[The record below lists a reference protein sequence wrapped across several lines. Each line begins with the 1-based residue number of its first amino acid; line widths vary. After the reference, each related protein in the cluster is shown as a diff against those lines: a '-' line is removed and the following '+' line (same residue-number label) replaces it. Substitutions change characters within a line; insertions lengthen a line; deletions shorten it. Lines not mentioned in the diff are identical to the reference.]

1 MGSQRV
7 GHDLATQQQ
16 HNNIL
21 PMAPCIEFKG
31 CPIRYLTGES
41 GGKEGSG
48 KSSGDPLWRSW
59 IPPLR
64 PLPQKTLGKPLQ
76 FSLISPMNKWW
87 FGFLLPSLVENI
99 LSRVWLTH
107 LANDLRLLHLYVLE
121 WGCLVKWAVQMLFFR
136 GKGTAWAILMDENF
150 VEGWL
155 QPVDEHRATGSQNY
169 DKMGNFIF

>member
-21 PMAPCIEFKG
+21 PVAPCIELKS

-64 PLPQKTLGKPLQ
+64 PLPWKTLGKPLQ

-99 LSRVWLTH
+99 LSRLWLTH
-107 LANDLRLLHLYVLE
+107 LANDLRLLHLHVLE
-121 WGCLVKWAVQMLFFR
+121 WGCLVEWVVQMLFFR
-136 GKGTAWAILMDENF
+136 GRGDSLGNIN
-150 VEGWL
+150 GWKL
-155 QPVDEHRATGSQNY
+155 HRGVTSASWCT
-169 DKMGNFIF
+169 